1 MEQNDAILT
10 FDTLYTTNEIQI
22 LKLALPLLSPSLR
35 PYAALLIKGKELKYC
50 MEQLPQ
56 KKIEHASLELSHLD
70 AFLESA
76 LPYCTE
82 KQANFIHRI
91 KNLKHGI
98 DMFEKMQ
105 GMMSM
110 FGEDDISDIS
120 NLFNAFGQ
128 PANPQQDSI
137 FPDDMLC
144 SFMSGEQSEMFEQFK
159 KKFEEEL

>member
-35 PYAALLIKGKELKYC
+35 PYVALLIKGKELKYC
-50 MEQLPQ
+50 MDHLP
-56 KKIEHASLELSHLD
+56 KNKIEHASLELSYLD
-70 AFLESA
+70 VFLENA

-82 KQANFIHRI
+82 KQADLIHRL
-91 KNLKHGI
+91 KNLKHNI

-110 FGEDDISDIS
+110 FGGEDLSDIS
-120 NLFNAFGQ
+120 SLFGTFGQ
-128 PANPQQDSI
+128 SDPMQDSAS
-137 FPDDMLC
+137 PEDMLR
-144 SFMSGEQSEMFEQFK
+144 SVMSGEQAEMFEQFK
-159 KKFEEEL
+159 KKFEEDL